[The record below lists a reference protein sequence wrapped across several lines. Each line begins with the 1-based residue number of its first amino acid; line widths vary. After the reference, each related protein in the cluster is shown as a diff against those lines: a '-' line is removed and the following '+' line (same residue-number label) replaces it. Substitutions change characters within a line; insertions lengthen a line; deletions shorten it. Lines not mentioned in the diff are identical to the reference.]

1 MTATL
6 DASPPDI
13 SLVTPRREL
22 LDSYAYALRRRWSP
36 DLDGG
41 MVVRQLREIRTAPD
55 AFLTS
60 LNRQG
65 GWVLLG
71 RGRRAPRLPY
81 RQFWISDGS
90 FCGTINLRHQPG
102 TEELPRH
109 ISGHVGYGVVP
120 WKQCQGY
127 ATQALALLLPFCRE
141 QGLRRVLIT
150 CDDDNLASRR
160 VIEANGGVYDGSE
173 PHPLTRGKLKLRF
186 WVDTPAAVS

>member
-1 MTATL
+1 M
-6 DASPPDI
+6 
-13 SLVTPRREL
+13 
-22 LDSYAYALRRRWSP
+22 
-36 DLDGG
+36 
-41 MVVRQLREIRTAPD
+41 
-55 AFLTS
+55 
-60 LNRQG
+60 
-65 GWVLLG
+65 
-71 RGRRAPRLPY
+71 
-81 RQFWISDGS
+81 
-90 FCGTINLRHQPG
+90 
-102 TEELPRH
+102 
-109 ISGHVGYGVVP
+109 VP